1 MDAVIDVQGLGK
13 DFGSFTAVA
22 DIRFQVY
29 RREIFGFLGPNGAGK
44 STTIS
49 MLATLLRPTRGR
61 AELAG
66 HDVVREPNAVRQ
78 AIGIVFQDPSLDERL
93 TADENLQFHALLYNI
108 PRRVRAERM
117 DQVLEIVG
125 LADRRRSLVRTF
137 SGGMKRRLEIA
148 RGLLHHPQV
157 LFLDE
162 PTAGLDPQTRNA
174 IWGHVRRLRDEIGI
188 TVFMTTHYLDEA
200 ENCDRIAIIDHGQIQ
215 ALDTPAA
222 LKRQLGGDTII
233 VAGDPDLPRDIE
245 ARYGVRVQVA
255 GGEYHFQVAN
265 GAEFV
270 PRVVL
275 AFNGRVTSIQV
286 KQPSLDDVFLS
297 LTGRA
302 IREEEGS
309 ELDQMRQVR
318 KMWTGRR

>member
-1 MDAVIDVQGLGK
+1 MDTVIDVQGLGK

-22 DIRFQVY
+22 DISFQVY

-117 DQVLEIVG
+117 EQVLEIVG
-125 LADRRRSLVRTF
+125 LVDRRRSLVRTF

-255 GGEYHFQVAN
+255 GGEYHFRVDH

-275 AFNGRVTSIQV
+275 DFDGRVTSIQV

-302 IREEEGS
+302 IREEESS

>member
-1 MDAVIDVQGLGK
+1 MDPVIDVRGLGK

-22 DIRFQVY
+22 DIDFQVG

-108 PRRVRAERM
+108 PRRLRAERM
-117 DQVLEIVG
+117 QQVLDIVG

-174 IWGHVRRLRDEIGI
+174 IWGHVRRLRDDIGI
-188 TVFMTTHYLDEA
+188 TVFMTTHYMDEA
-200 ENCDRIAIIDHGQIQ
+200 ENCDRIAVIDHGKIQ

-233 VAGDPDLPRDIE
+233 VAGDADLPRDLE
-245 ARYGVRVQVA
+245 ARYGVRVQAA
-255 GGEYHFQVAN
+255 GGAYHFRVAH

-275 AFNGRVTSIQV
+275 DFNGRVTSIQV
-286 KQPSLDDVFLS
+286 KQPSLDDVFLH

-309 ELDQMRQVR
+309 ELEQMRQVR

>member
-22 DIRFQVY
+22 DISFQVY

-125 LADRRRSLVRTF
+125 LADRRHSLVRTF

-255 GGEYHFQVAN
+255 GGEYHFRVDH

-275 AFNGRVTSIQV
+275 DFDGRVTSIQV

>member
-1 MDAVIDVQGLGK
+1 
-13 DFGSFTAVA
+13 
-22 DIRFQVY
+22 
-29 RREIFGFLGPNGAGK
+29 
-44 STTIS
+44 

-66 HDVVREPNAVRQ
+66 HDIVREPNAVRQ
-78 AIGIVFQDPSLDERL
+78 AIGIVFQDASLDERL
-93 TADENLQFHALLYNI
+93 TADENLQFHALLYNV

-117 DQVLEIVG
+117 AQVLGIVG

-174 IWGHVRRLRDEIGI
+174 IWGHVRRLRDDIGI

-200 ENCDRIAIIDHGQIQ
+200 ENCDRIAIIDHGKIQ
-215 ALDTPAA
+215 ALDSPAA

-233 VAGDPDLPRDIE
+233 VAGDADLPRDLE
-245 ARYGVRVQVA
+245 ARYGVRVQA
-255 GGEYHFQVAN
+255 ADGAYHFQVAR

-275 AFNGRVTSIQV
+275 DFDGRVTSIQV

-309 ELDQMRQVR
+309 QLDQMRQVR